1 MNSKNQQYP
10 WKKDWL
16 CYAFILNLWP
26 EMILKSYEAA
36 IERFYAKAL
45 LCNFAQN
52 IEKEVV
58 RFLVKLQERS
68 MQLKYEWT
76 SSKIFFKD
84 FNQKFISPTL
94 WNSHFHN
101 TKFRSTPL
109 RFLLT
114 VLNMPLLLNVFCM
127 KQQQLVLHF
136 LHQKWCNITQFL
148 FKYIFCCWS
157 ELLWRF
163 ILFEF
168 CVMFF
173 QGLV

>member
-1 MNSKNQQYP
+1 
-10 WKKDWL
+10 
-16 CYAFILNLWP
+16 
-26 EMILKSYEAA
+26 MILKSCEAA
-36 IERFYAKAL
+36 IAMFCAKAL

-58 RFLVKLQERS
+58 CFLVKLQERS
-68 MQLKYEWT
+68 MQPNCKGT
-76 SSKIFFKD
+76 SSRVIFKD
-84 FNQKFISPTL
+84 FKQKFISPTL

-109 RFLLT
+109 RFLPT

-127 KQQQLVLHF
+127 KQQQLLLHF